1 MIPDYMRAAYL
12 AVMDEYE
19 TALTRAG
26 RRDRP
31 LLLAAVKYATDAE
44 LTALQQ
50 LGIAAVGASP
60 SSDTLRFSW

>member
-26 RRDRP
+26 RHDRP
-31 LLLAAVKYATDAE
+31 LLLAAVKYAEAQ
-44 LTALQQ
+44 A
-50 LGIAAVGASP
+50 
-60 SSDTLRFSW
+60 